1 MKWQICKADM
11 MPYVHSMTQRIYPFL
26 KSFLSQW
33 HPAIFVVDGVE
44 YNCAEQYMMHQ
55 KAILFGDEKMAAK
68 ILTTD
73 KPHEQKLMGQYV
85 KSFSGE
91 VWAAHKI
98 DIVTR
103 GNYAKF
109 SQNAGL
115 RKKLLA
121 TKDMVLA
128 EANAKDILWGI
139 GLSEDDPE
147 VQNPESWKGTNL
159 LGEILMDVRA
169 KLRK

>member
-1 MKWQICKADM
+1 MI
-11 MPYVHSMTQRIYPFL
+11 QRVYPFL

-33 HPAIFVVDGVE
+33 HTAYFTVDGIE

-68 ILTTD
+68 ILTVD

-85 KSFSGE
+85 KGFVSN
-91 VWAAHKI
+91 VWDAHKTE
-98 DIVTR
+98 IVTR

-121 TKDMVLA
+121 TGDMVLA
-128 EANAKDILWGI
+128 EANAKDIFWGI
-139 GLSEDDPE
+139 GLSEDDPD
-147 VQNPESWKGTNL
+147 VQNPEKWKGKNL
-159 LGEILMDVRA
+159 LGEVLMDVRA
-169 KLRK
+169 KLRNNLPP

>member
-1 MKWQICKADM
+1 
-11 MPYVHSMTQRIYPFL
+11 MTNRVYPFL

-33 HPAIFVVDGVE
+33 HPARFTVDGVE
-44 YNCAEQYMMHQ
+44 YNCAEQFMMHQ
-55 KAILFGDEKMAAK
+55 KAILFGDDKMAAK
-68 ILTTD
+68 ILTTN

-85 KSFSGE
+85 KGFKSE
-91 VWAAHKI
+91 VWEAHKI

-121 TKDMVLA
+121 TEDMVLV
-128 EANAKDILWGI
+128 EANAKDIFWGI
-139 GLSEDDPE
+139 GLSEDNPDVQDPKKWRGE
-147 VQNPESWKGTNL
+147 NL
-159 LGEILMDVRA
+159 LGGILMNVREQL
-169 KLRK
+169 KD

>member
-1 MKWQICKADM
+1 MTKR
-11 MPYVHSMTQRIYPFL
+11 VHPFL

-33 HPAIFVVDGVE
+33 HPARFTVDGVE
-44 YNCAEQYMMHQ
+44 YNCAEQFMMHQ
-55 KAILFGDEKMAAK
+55 KAILFSDDKMAAK
-68 ILTTD
+68 ILTTN

-85 KSFSGE
+85 KSFKSE
-91 VWAAHKI
+91 VWEAHKI

-121 TKDMVLA
+121 TEDMVLV
-128 EANAKDILWGI
+128 EANAKDIFWGI
-139 GLSEDDPE
+139 GLSEDNPDVQDPK
-147 VQNPESWKGTNL
+147 N
-159 LGEILMDVRA
+159 GEA
-169 KLRK
+169 KIY

>member
-1 MKWQICKADM
+1 MTQ
-11 MPYVHSMTQRIYPFL
+11 YVHPFL

-33 HPAIFVVDGVE
+33 HPARFTVEGIE
-44 YNCAEQYMMHQ
+44 YNCAEQFMMHQ

-68 ILTTD
+68 ILMTN

-85 KSFSGE
+85 KGFVSE
-91 VWAAHKI
+91 VWEEHKI

-115 RKKLLA
+115 RK
-121 TKDMVLA
+121 
-128 EANAKDILWGI
+128 NFW
-139 GLSEDDPE
+139 P
-147 VQNPESWKGTNL
+147 
-159 LGEILMDVRA
+159 
-169 KLRK
+169 RKI